1 LAICYNIIEKHKE
14 KIKIKSFISLLL
26 VVLYSTQSDVALLG
40 LEGVPT
46 NGANFTVGAGQVL

>member
-26 VVLYSTQSDVALLG
+26 VVLYSTQSDVTLLG